1 MEITGIMAIVAYVIY
16 VLSALWLLAAL
27 RQAVRAFRVRKDKLY
42 SFSEA
47 QTGLKMLYLQGP
59 FMVLGM
65 AASLAVNVIWP
76 YVLVY
81 FATGLV
87 WAISFPIR
95 YQFRHWLVGD
105 KFETTGG
112 SLYKEFGLYLVI
124 DFLFWPLAIP
134 AFFTMKAGVGIK

>member
-1 MEITGIMAIVAYVIY
+1 MEITGTTAIVMYCVY
-16 VLSALWLLAAL
+16 GLSALWLLAAL
-27 RQAVRAFRVRKDKLY
+27 RQAVRAFRVRKEERYD
-42 SFSEA
+42 FSEY
-47 QTGLKMLYLQGP
+47 QTGVKMLYLQGP

-87 WAISFPIR
+87 WVISFPIR
-95 YQFRHWLVGD
+95 YHFRHWLLGD
-105 KFETTGG
+105 KFETAGG
-112 SLYKEFGLYLVI
+112 SLYKEFGLYLVL